1 MTTDRLHIGSSDLD
15 VERLMH
21 EIRQN
26 VARQPLPQESVSVR
40 PAEVNG
46 SLKLQPAFHTNH
58 DKKYHVNDLLKFH
71 GEDFVRNSYRALLL
85 REPDSAGMTE
95 HLQSLATGRFNKID
109 VLSSLHYSP
118 EGQRS
123 GVTVE
128 GLSTPATIRRLGRV
142 PVLGYLIRMIIAVL
156 RLPSSVQYQ
165 NQFEQYSLSLQQRIV
180 DHQNQNHRDL
190 TNTLS
195 QLAAEMS
202 ETAQTVTKQQQAIE
216 LALRQHEELA
226 ARHNELAGW
235 HNELT
240 AWHTDLAN
248 TLGPRFD
255 EARRYVDDSAARL
268 ATQTQELRDQHQAIS
283 NRQDADKQELL
294 GQQQQ
299 LSSEQITKHEQ
310 LRSELAEQVTKQQQL
325 RSEIDEQLQQFA
337 KRQQRAHDE
346 LAAQEA
352 RLGVLLEEV
361 NRNADPSSSFAQ
373 LAAEESDHLLDGF
386 YASFEDQFRGE
397 RDEVRRRLE
406 VYVPTLKEAQIT
418 GDVLDIGCGRGEWLQ
433 LLESEGIKAQGVDRN
448 RVFVDECRR
457 AGLIVTEADALT
469 HLRSL
474 PSESLNAIT
483 SFHLVEH
490 LPFETLIKLLDEM
503 VRTLKRGGLLILETP
518 NPENLLVGGCN
529 FYADPTHRH
538 PIPSQTLQFLL
549 ESRGLHDIKILKLR
563 PWDEARIEGDSEI
576 IKRFNDMFYSAPDYG
591 IIATRV

>member
-1 MTTDRLHIGSSDLD
+1 MTTDRLHISSSDLD

-26 VARQPLPQESVSVR
+26 VARQPLPQESFSVR

-46 SLKLQPAFHTNH
+46 SLKLQPAFEINR
-58 DKKYHVNDLLKFH
+58 DNKYHVNDLLKFH

-109 VLSSLHYSP
+109 VLASLHNSP

-123 GVTVE
+123 GVTVA

-142 PVLGYLIRMIIAVL
+142 PVLGYVVRVIIAVL

-180 DHQNQNHRDL
+180 DHQNQNQIDL
-190 TNTLS
+190 SNRLA
-195 QLAAEMS
+195 QLAAEML
-202 ETAQTVTKQQQAIE
+202 ETAQTATKQQQAIE
-216 LALRQHEELA
+216 LALRQHGELT
-226 ARHNELAGW
+226 ARHNELAAH
-235 HNELT
+235 HN
-240 AWHTDLAN
+240 DLAN
-248 TLGPRFD
+248 TLDPRFD

-268 ATQTQELRDQHQAIS
+268 ATQTQELRDQQQAIS
-283 NRQDADKQELL
+283 NRQDADKQEIL

-299 LSSEQITKHEQ
+299 LSSEQITRHEQ
-310 LRSELAEQVTKQQQL
+310 LRAELGSQLAEQVTKQQQL

-337 KRQQRAHDE
+337 QRQQRAHDE

-352 RLGVLLEEV
+352 RLRILLEEV
-361 NRNADPSSSFAQ
+361 NRNADTSSSFAQ
-373 LAAEESDHLLDGF
+373 VAAEESDHLLDGF

-433 LLESEGIKAQGVDRN
+433 LLETEGIKAQGVDRN

-457 AGLIVTEADALT
+457 AGLTVTEADALT
-469 HLRSL
+469 HLRTL
-474 PSESLNAIT
+474 PAESLNAIT

-529 FYADPTHRH
+529 FYTDPTHQH

-591 IIATRV
+591 IIAARV